1 MDTKFTDLGLRAEL
15 IEGIKRLGY
24 ESPSPI
30 QAETIP
36 VALTGVDIVGLS
48 QTGSGK
54 TAAFGLPALN
64 LIDVNL
70 AETQVLV
77 LCPTREL
84 AVQVCEE
91 IHRLASALPGFIAIP
106 VYGGAPI
113 DRQMRALRKGA
124 HIVVGT
130 PGRVMDHLRRKT
142 LRTDSIKLCILD
154 EADRMLD
161 MGFREDMEV
170 ILGGMSEDRQTLFF
184 SATMNRAVEGLI
196 KTFSHKARQIS
207 IERKSLTVDTIEQTY
222 YEVRNRSKIE
232 VMCRLLDVETKPRG
246 IVFCNTKQMVE
257 DATEALAA
265 RGYVADRIHGDITQA
280 NRERVI
286 KRFKD
291 GSVELLVATDVA
303 ARGLDIDDVDI
314 VFNYDL
320 PHDPED
326 YVHRI
331 GRTGRAGRSGKSITF
346 IYGRDIYRLEAI
358 ERYTRQ
364 VVRRMQIPSME
375 EVEGRKAD
383 KVFNQVKDLLEA
395 DSFKRH
401 EDLIDRL
408 LDAGHAPTDIAS
420 ALFDLLG
427 KEEIR
432 EGESIQEDNEPYS
445 DKPIKGGFK
454 GKGGGGG
461 GYKGNRGG
469 GGGGGGYRGNR
480 GNDDRGNRGGGGG
493 GGYRGNRGNDD
504 RGGSSGGGGYQ
515 GNRSNDERSSGGGGG
530 YQGNRGGG
538 GGSWNDNR
546 AGGERSGGG
555 GDGWNQ
561 DRGGA
566 PKRPFTKKNK
576 FSGLKDGGN
585 RDFKPAPRPDSSG
598 SGAGGNSGGKPARR
612 FKKPE

>member
-1 MDTKFTDLGLRAEL
+1 MDIKFTDLGLRPEL
-15 IEGIKRLGY
+15 IQGIQRLGF

-30 QAETIP
+30 QAQTIP
-36 VALTGVDIVGLS
+36 VALSGKDIVGLS

-64 LIDVNL
+64 QIDIERK
-70 AETQVLV
+70 ETQVLV

-91 IHRLASALPGFIAIP
+91 INRLATALKGLTAVP

-113 DRQMRALRKGA
+113 DRQMRALRNGA

-142 LRTDSIKLCILD
+142 LRTDAIQLCVLD

-170 ILGGMSEDRQTLFF
+170 ILSDMPQERQALFF
-184 SATMNRAVEGLI
+184 SATMNRGVEGLI
-196 KTFSHKARQIS
+196 RKFSRDAEQIS

-232 VMCRLLDVETKPRG
+232 VMCRLLDLETKPRG

-303 ARGLDIDDVDI
+303 ARGLDIDDIDL

-320 PHDPED
+320 PYDPED

-346 IYGRDIYRLEAI
+346 VYGRDIYRLEAI

-364 VVRRMQIPSME
+364 VVRRMQIPSLE
-375 EVEGRKAD
+375 DVEGRKAD
-383 KVFNQVKDLLEA
+383 KVFNQVKQLLEA
-395 DSFKRH
+395 NNFKRH
-401 EDLIDRL
+401 DALVDRL
-408 LDAGHAPTDIAS
+408 LDAGHTPTDIAS
-420 ALFDLLG
+420 ALFNLLNKDDAG
-427 KEEIR
+427 M
-432 EGESIQEDNEPYS
+432 GETIAEDTEPYYDS
-445 DKPIKGGFK
+445 PKKAGGK
-454 GKGGGGG
+454 GK
-461 GYKGNRGG
+461 R
-469 GGGGGGYRGNR
+469 GGYRGGQRGAGGYHGNR
-480 GNDDRGNRGGGGG
+480 GNDSRGNEH
-493 GGYRGNRGNDD
+493 
-504 RGGSSGGGGYQ
+504 
-515 GNRSNDERSSGGGGG
+515 RSRHE
-530 YQGNRGGG
+530 
-538 GGSWNDNR
+538 
-546 AGGERSGGG
+546 GGER
-555 GDGWNQ
+555 
-561 DRGGA
+561 
-566 PKRPFTKKNK
+566 PKRPFKTKSK
-576 FSGLKDGGN
+576 FGGQRESADN
-585 RDFKPAPRPDSSG
+585 FSRAPQREFKPVK
-598 SGAGGNSGGKPARR
+598 KPARR

>member
-1 MDTKFTDLGLRAEL
+1 MGKDTDTMDTKFTDLGLRAEL
-15 IEGIKRLGY
+15 IEGIHRLGF

-36 VALTGVDIVGLS
+36 TALSGVDIVGLS

-64 LIDVNL
+64 MIDVDL
-70 AETQVLV
+70 QQTQVLV

-91 IHRLASALPGFIAIP
+91 INRLASALKGFTSVP

-124 HIVVGT
+124 HVVVGT

-142 LRTDSIKLCILD
+142 LRTDAIGLCILD

-170 ILGGMSEDRQTLFF
+170 ILGDMPESRQTLFF
-184 SATMNRAVEGLI
+184 SATMNRGVEGLI
-196 KTFSHKARQIS
+196 RTFSKNPQEIS
-207 IERKSLTVDTIEQTY
+207 IERKALTVDTIEQTY

-232 VMCRLLDVETKPRG
+232 VLCRLLDLEINPRG

-257 DATEALAA
+257 DATEALTA

-326 YVHRI
+326 YVHRV
-331 GRTGRAGRSGKSITF
+331 GRTGRAGRSGKSVTF
-346 IYGRDIYRLEAI
+346 VYGRDIYRLEAI

-364 VVRRMQIPSME
+364 VVKRMPIPSLE
-375 EVEGRKAD
+375 DVEGRKAD
-383 KVFNQVKDLLEA
+383 KVFNQVRSSLETGA
-395 DSFKRH
+395 FKRH
-401 EDLIDRL
+401 DDLVDRL
-408 LDAGHAPTDIAS
+408 LDAGHTPTDIAS

-427 KEEIR
+427 SDEGR
-432 EGESIQEDNEPYS
+432 EGEKIAEDNEAFDPN
-445 DKPIKGGFK
+445 PQRKGGQ
-454 GKGGGGG
+454 GGGKKGG
-461 GYKGNRGG
+461 GYKGGYKGGHKKKHGG
-469 GGGGGGYRGNR
+469 GSYQKR
-480 GNDDRGNRGGGGG
+480 GNDSGGDGKWNEGGKHKRPFKTKSKIAGAKFKNPAG
-493 GGYRGNRGNDD
+493 GEH
-504 RGGSSGGGGYQ
+504 SGGG
-515 GNRSNDERSSGGGGG
+515 D
-530 YQGNRGGG
+530 
-538 GGSWNDNR
+538 
-546 AGGERSGGG
+546 
-555 GDGWNQ
+555 
-561 DRGGA
+561 
-566 PKRPFTKKNK
+566 K
-576 FSGLKDGGN
+576 
-585 RDFKPAPRPDSSG
+585 
-598 SGAGGNSGGKPARR
+598 KPARR
-612 FKKPE
+612 FKRPD

>member
-1 MDTKFTDLGLRAEL
+1 MGKDTDTMDTKFTDLGLRAEL
-15 IEGIKRLGY
+15 IEGIHRLGF

-36 VALTGVDIVGLS
+36 TALSGVDIVGLS

-64 LIDVNL
+64 MIDVDL
-70 AETQVLV
+70 QQTQVLV

-91 IHRLASALPGFIAIP
+91 INRLASALKGFTSVP

-124 HIVVGT
+124 HVVVGT

-142 LRTDSIKLCILD
+142 LRTDAIGLCILD

-170 ILGGMSEDRQTLFF
+170 ILGDMPESRQTLFF
-184 SATMNRAVEGLI
+184 SATMNRGVEGLI
-196 KTFSHKARQIS
+196 RTFSKNPQEIS
-207 IERKSLTVDTIEQTY
+207 IERKALTVDTIEQTY

-232 VMCRLLDVETKPRG
+232 VLCRLLDLEINPRG

-257 DATEALAA
+257 DATEALTA

-326 YVHRI
+326 YVHRV
-331 GRTGRAGRSGKSITF
+331 GRTGRAGRSGKSVTF
-346 IYGRDIYRLEAI
+346 VYGRDIYRLEAI

-364 VVRRMQIPSME
+364 VVKRMPIPSLE
-375 EVEGRKAD
+375 DVEGRKAD
-383 KVFNQVKDLLEA
+383 KVFNQVRSSLETGA
-395 DSFKRH
+395 FKRH
-401 EDLIDRL
+401 DDLVDRL
-408 LDAGHAPTDIAS
+408 LDAGHTPTDIAS

-427 KEEIR
+427 NDEGR
-432 EGESIQEDNEPYS
+432 EGEKIAEDNEAFDPN
-445 DKPIKGGFK
+445 PQRKGGQ
-454 GKGGGGG
+454 GGGKKGG
-461 GYKGNRGG
+461 GYKGGYKGGHKKKHGG
-469 GGGGGGYRGNR
+469 GSYQKR
-480 GNDDRGNRGGGGG
+480 GND
-493 GGYRGNRGNDD
+493 
-504 RGGSSGGGGYQ
+504 SGGDGKWNEGGKHKRPFKTKSKIA
-515 GNRSNDERSSGGGGG
+515 GAKFKKP
-530 YQGNRGGG
+530 
-538 GGSWNDNR
+538 
-546 AGGERSGGG
+546 AGGEHS
-555 GDGWNQ
+555 
-561 DRGGA
+561 
-566 PKRPFTKKNK
+566 
-576 FSGLKDGGN
+576 
-585 RDFKPAPRPDSSG
+585 SSG
-598 SGAGGNSGGKPARR
+598 DKKPARR
-612 FKKPE
+612 FKRPD

>member
-1 MDTKFTDLGLRAEL
+1 MDTKFTDLGLRSEL
-15 IEGIKRLGY
+15 IEGIERLGY

-30 QAETIP
+30 QAQTIP
-36 VALTGVDIVGLS
+36 VAMEGHDIVGLS

-64 LIDVNL
+64 QIDINRD
-70 AETQVLV
+70 ETQVLV

-91 IHRLASALPGFIAIP
+91 IHRLAAALKGLVAVP
-106 VYGGAPI
+106 VYGGAPL

-142 LRTDSIKLCILD
+142 LRTDAIRLCILD

-161 MGFREDMEV
+161 MGFREDMEI
-170 ILGGMSEDRQTLFF
+170 ILGDMPEDRQTLFF

-196 KTFSHKARQIS
+196 KTFSHNAKQIS

-232 VMCRLLDVETKPRG
+232 VLCRLLDVETNPRG

-257 DATEALAA
+257 DATEALTA

-331 GRTGRAGRSGKSITF
+331 GRTGRAGRSGKSVTF
-346 IYGRDIYRLEAI
+346 VYGRDIYRLEAI

-364 VVRRMQIPSME
+364 VVRRMQIPSLE
-375 EVEGRKAD
+375 DVEGRKAD
-383 KVFNQVKDLLEA
+383 KVFNKVKETLEGGQ
-395 DSFKRH
+395 FRRH
-401 EDLIDRL
+401 DHLVDRL
-408 LDAGHAPTDIAS
+408 LDAGHMPTDIAS

-427 KEEIR
+427 NDEGR
-432 EGESIQEDNEPYS
+432 EGEKIAEDNETFDPNP
-445 DKPIKGGFK
+445 KR
-454 GKGGGGG
+454 KGGGGG
-461 GYKGNRGG
+461 GKGGYKKGGYKGN
-469 GGGGGGYRGNR
+469 GGGYKKKYGNNSGGNGGEGGRGN
-480 GNDDRGNRGGGGG
+480 
-493 GGYRGNRGNDD
+493 
-504 RGGSSGGGGYQ
+504 GGGGYQ
-515 GNRSNDERSSGGGGG
+515 KRGNDAPGDGKWNEGGKRKQPFKTKSKIAGSKFKKPSSKDPSSGG
-530 YQGNRGGG
+530 
-538 GGSWNDNR
+538 S
-546 AGGERSGGG
+546 
-555 GDGWNQ
+555 
-561 DRGGA
+561 
-566 PKRPFTKKNK
+566 
-576 FSGLKDGGN
+576 
-585 RDFKPAPRPDSSG
+585 
-598 SGAGGNSGGKPARR
+598 KPARR
-612 FKKPE
+612 FKRPD

>member
-1 MDTKFTDLGLRAEL
+1 MDIKFTDLGLRPEL
-15 IEGIKRLGY
+15 IEGIQRLGF

-30 QAETIP
+30 QAKTIP
-36 VALTGVDIVGLS
+36 VALAGKDIVGLS

-64 LIDVNL
+64 HIDIDSK
-70 AETQVLV
+70 ATQVLV

-91 IHRLASALPGFIAIP
+91 INRLGSALKGLVSVP

-113 DRQMRALRKGA
+113 DRQMRALRNGA

-130 PGRVMDHLRRKT
+130 PGRIMDHLRRKT
-142 LRTDSIKLCILD
+142 LRTDAIKLCVLD

-170 ILGGMSEDRQTLFF
+170 ILGDMPEERQALFF
-184 SATMNRAVEGLI
+184 SATMNRGVEGLI
-196 KTFSHKARQIS
+196 RKFSRNAEQIS

-232 VMCRLLDVETKPRG
+232 VMCRLLDLETKPRG

-265 RGYVADRIHGDITQA
+265 RGYVADRIHGDITQS

-291 GSVELLVATDVA
+291 GSVELLIATDVA
-303 ARGLDIDDVDI
+303 ARGLDIDDIDV

-331 GRTGRAGRSGKSITF
+331 GRTGRAGRSGKSVTF
-346 IYGRDIYRLEAI
+346 VYGRDIYRLEAI

-364 VVRRMQIPSME
+364 VVRRMQIPSLE
-375 EVEGRKAD
+375 DVEGRKAD
-383 KVFNQVKDLLEA
+383 KVFNQVKALLEA
-395 DSFKRH
+395 GSFKRH
-401 EDLIDRL
+401 DALVDRL
-408 LDAGHAPTDIAS
+408 LDAGHTPTDITS
-420 ALFDLLG
+420 ALFNLLN
-427 KEEIR
+427 KEDAAL
-432 EGESIQEDNEPYS
+432 GEKIAEDTEPYHDTPQKS
-445 DKPIKGGFK
+445 GGG
-454 GKGGGGG
+454 GKRGGGG
-461 GYKGNRGG
+461 GY
-469 GGGGGGYRGNR
+469 
-480 GNDDRGNRGGGGG
+480 RGGGGG
-493 GGYRGNRGNDD
+493 GGYRGNRGNDN
-504 RGGSSGGGGYQ
+504 RGNDNRSGGGGYR
-515 GNRSNDERSSGGGGG
+515 GNE
-530 YQGNRGGG
+530 
-538 GGSWNDNR
+538 
-546 AGGERSGGG
+546 GGER
-555 GDGWNQ
+555 
-561 DRGGA
+561 
-566 PKRPFTKKNK
+566 PKRPFKTKSK
-576 FSGLKDGGN
+576 FGG
-585 RDFKPAPRPDSSG
+585 SSE
-598 SGAGGNSGGKPARR
+598 SGGGDFNRGPKKDFTPAKKPARR

>member
-1 MDTKFTDLGLRAEL
+1 MGKDTDTMDTKFTDLGLRAEL
-15 IEGIKRLGY
+15 IEGIHRLGF

-36 VALTGVDIVGLS
+36 TALSGVDIVGLS

-64 LIDVNL
+64 MIDVDL
-70 AETQVLV
+70 QQTQVLV

-91 IHRLASALPGFIAIP
+91 INRLASALKGFTSVP

-124 HIVVGT
+124 HVVVGT

-142 LRTDSIKLCILD
+142 LRTDAIGLCILD

-170 ILGGMSEDRQTLFF
+170 ILGDMPASRQTLFF
-184 SATMNRAVEGLI
+184 SATMNRGVEGLI
-196 KTFSHKARQIS
+196 RTFSKNPQEIS
-207 IERKSLTVDTIEQTY
+207 IERKALTVDTIEQTY

-232 VMCRLLDVETKPRG
+232 VLCRLLDLEINPRG

-257 DATEALAA
+257 DATEALTA

-303 ARGLDIDDVDI
+303 ARGLDIDDVGI

-326 YVHRI
+326 YVHRV
-331 GRTGRAGRSGKSITF
+331 GRTGRAGRSGKSVTF
-346 IYGRDIYRLEAI
+346 VYGRDIYRLEAI

-364 VVRRMQIPSME
+364 VVKRMPIPSLE
-375 EVEGRKAD
+375 DVEGRKAD
-383 KVFNQVKDLLEA
+383 KVFNQVRSSLETGA
-395 DSFKRH
+395 FKRH
-401 EDLIDRL
+401 DDLVDRL
-408 LDAGHAPTDIAS
+408 LDAGHTPTDIAS

-427 KEEIR
+427 NDEGR
-432 EGESIQEDNEPYS
+432 EGEKIAEDNEAFDPN
-445 DKPIKGGFK
+445 PQRKGGQ
-454 GKGGGGG
+454 GGGKKGG
-461 GYKGNRGG
+461 GYKGGYKGGHKKKHGG
-469 GGGGGGYRGNR
+469 GSYQKR
-480 GNDDRGNRGGGGG
+480 GNDSGGDGKWNEGGKHKRPFKTKSKIAGAKFNKPAG
-493 GGYRGNRGNDD
+493 GEH
-504 RGGSSGGGGYQ
+504 SGGG
-515 GNRSNDERSSGGGGG
+515 D
-530 YQGNRGGG
+530 
-538 GGSWNDNR
+538 
-546 AGGERSGGG
+546 
-555 GDGWNQ
+555 
-561 DRGGA
+561 
-566 PKRPFTKKNK
+566 K
-576 FSGLKDGGN
+576 
-585 RDFKPAPRPDSSG
+585 
-598 SGAGGNSGGKPARR
+598 KPARR
-612 FKKPE
+612 FKRPD

>member
-1 MDTKFTDLGLRAEL
+1 MDIKFTDLGLRSEL
-15 IEGIKRLGY
+15 IEGIQRLGF

-36 VALTGVDIVGLS
+36 VALSGKDIVGLS

-64 LIDVNL
+64 MIEIDRK
-70 AETQVLV
+70 ETQVLV

-91 IHRLASALPGFIAIP
+91 INRLASVLRGLTSVP
-106 VYGGAPI
+106 VYGGTPI
-113 DRQMRALRKGA
+113 DRQMRALRNGA

-130 PGRVMDHLRRKT
+130 PGRIMDHLRRKT
-142 LRTDSIKLCILD
+142 LHTDAIKLCVLD

-170 ILGGMSEDRQTLFF
+170 ILGDMPEERQALFF
-184 SATMNRAVEGLI
+184 SATMNRGVEGLI
-196 KTFSHKARQIS
+196 RKFSRNAEQIS

-232 VMCRLLDVETKPRG
+232 VMCRLLDLEVKPRG

-265 RGYVADRIHGDITQA
+265 RGYVADRIHGDITQG

-303 ARGLDIDDVDI
+303 ARGLDIDDIDL

-331 GRTGRAGRSGKSITF
+331 GRTGRAGRSGKSVTF
-346 IYGRDIYRLEAI
+346 VYGRDIYRLEAI

-364 VVRRMQIPSME
+364 VVRRMQIPSLE
-375 EVEGRKAD
+375 DVEGRKAD
-383 KVFNQVKDLLEA
+383 KVFNQVRSLLEA
-395 DSFKRH
+395 GNFKRH
-401 EDLIDRL
+401 DALVDRL
-408 LDAGHAPTDIAS
+408 LDAGHTPTDIAS
-420 ALFDLLG
+420 ALFNLLH
-427 KEEIR
+427 KDDSST
-432 EGESIQEDNEPYS
+432 GEKIAEDTEPYS
-445 DKPIKGGFK
+445 DTPNRRGGK
-454 GKGGGGG
+454 RGGGGG
-461 GYKGNRGG
+461 SRGGNR
-469 GGGGGGYRGNR
+469 GGGGYRGNR
-480 GNDDRGNRGGGGG
+480 GNDRRNDRGND
-493 GGYRGNRGNDD
+493 NRCG
-504 RGGSSGGGGYQ
+504 
-515 GNRSNDERSSGGGGG
+515 GNRS
-530 YQGNRGGG
+530 
-538 GGSWNDNR
+538 WNE
-546 AGGERSGGG
+546 GGER
-555 GDGWNQ
+555 
-561 DRGGA
+561 
-566 PKRPFTKKNK
+566 PKRPFKTKSK
-576 FSGLKDGGN
+576 FGGGHSSN
-585 RDFKPAPRPDSSG
+585 DSSNFKN
-598 SGAGGNSGGKPARR
+598 AGGGKKDFVPVKKPARR
-612 FKKPE
+612 FKKPD

>member
-1 MDTKFTDLGLRAEL
+1 MDTTFADLGLRPEL
-15 IEGIKRLGY
+15 LEGIQRLGF

-30 QAETIP
+30 QAQTVP
-36 VALTGVDIVGLS
+36 VAMEGHDIVGLS

-64 LIDVNL
+64 LIEIDRK
-70 AETQVLV
+70 ETQVLV

-91 IHRLASALPGFIAIP
+91 IHRLASALTGLVAVP
-106 VYGGAPI
+106 VYGGAPL
-113 DRQMRALRKGA
+113 DRQMRALRNGA

-142 LRTDSIKLCILD
+142 LRTDSIRLCILD

-170 ILGGMSEDRQTLFF
+170 ILGDMPEDRQTLFF
-184 SATMNRAVEGLI
+184 SATMNRGVEGLI
-196 KTFSHKARQIS
+196 KTFSNKARQIS

-222 YEVRNRSKIE
+222 YEVRNRSKVE
-232 VMCRLLDVETKPRG
+232 VLCRLLDVETNPRG

-257 DATEALAA
+257 DATEALTA
-265 RGYVADRIHGDITQA
+265 RGYVADRIHGDITQT

-314 VFNYDL
+314 VFNFDL

-331 GRTGRAGRSGKSITF
+331 GRTGRAGRSGKSVTF
-346 IYGRDIYRLEAI
+346 VYGRDIYRLEAI

-364 VVRRMQIPSME
+364 VVRRMKIPTLE

-383 KVFNQVKDLLEA
+383 KVFNQVRDLLEA
-395 DSFKRH
+395 GSFKRH
-401 EDLIDRL
+401 DELVDRL
-408 LDAGHAPTDIAS
+408 LDAGHTPTDIAN

-432 EGESIQEDNEPYS
+432 DGEKIAEDTEPYH
-445 DKPIKGGFK
+445 DTPQKGGFK

-461 GYKGNRGG
+461 GYKGKRG
-469 GGGGGGYRGNR
+469 
-480 GNDDRGNRGGGGG
+480 
-493 GGYRGNRGNDD
+493 
-504 RGGSSGGGGYQ
+504 
-515 GNRSNDERSSGGGGG
+515 GGGGG

-538 GGSWNDNR
+538 GGGYQGNRGGNDGN
-546 AGGERSGGG
+546 GGG
-555 GDGWNQ
+555 GGYQGNRGNSSWSD
-561 DRGGA
+561 DRGTT
-566 PKRPFTKKNK
+566 PKRPFKQKSK
-576 FSGLKDGGN
+576 FGGN
-585 RDFKPAPRPDSSG
+585 KEGGSRDFKPAPRPE
-598 SGAGGNSGGKPARR
+598 GNGGGKPARR
-612 FKKPE
+612 FKKPD

>member
-1 MDTKFTDLGLRAEL
+1 MDIKFTDLGLRPEL
-15 IEGIKRLGY
+15 IEGIQRLGF

-30 QAETIP
+30 QAKTIP
-36 VALTGVDIVGLS
+36 VALAGKDIVGLS

-64 LIDVNL
+64 HIDIDSK
-70 AETQVLV
+70 ATQVLV

-91 IHRLASALPGFIAIP
+91 INRLGSALKGLVSVP

-113 DRQMRALRKGA
+113 DRQMRALRNGA

-130 PGRVMDHLRRKT
+130 PGRIMDHLRRKT
-142 LRTDSIKLCILD
+142 LRTDAIKLCVLD

-170 ILGGMSEDRQTLFF
+170 ILGDMPEERQALFF
-184 SATMNRAVEGLI
+184 SATMNRGVEGLI
-196 KTFSHKARQIS
+196 RKFSRNAEQIS

-232 VMCRLLDVETKPRG
+232 VMCRLLDLETKPRG

-265 RGYVADRIHGDITQA
+265 RGYVADRIHGDITQS

-291 GSVELLVATDVA
+291 GSVELLIATDVA
-303 ARGLDIDDVDI
+303 ARGLDIDDIDV

-331 GRTGRAGRSGKSITF
+331 GRTGRAGRSGKSVTF
-346 IYGRDIYRLEAI
+346 VYGRDIYRLEAI

-364 VVRRMQIPSME
+364 VVRRMQIPSLE
-375 EVEGRKAD
+375 DVEGRKAD
-383 KVFNQVKDLLEA
+383 KVFNQVKALLEA
-395 DSFKRH
+395 GSFKRH
-401 EDLIDRL
+401 DALVDRL
-408 LDAGHAPTDIAS
+408 LDAGHTPTDITS
-420 ALFDLLG
+420 ALFNLLN
-427 KEEIR
+427 KEDAAL
-432 EGESIQEDNEPYS
+432 GEKIAEDTEPYHDTPQKS
-445 DKPIKGGFK
+445 GGG
-454 GKGGGGG
+454 GKRGGGG
-461 GYKGNRGG
+461 GY
-469 GGGGGGYRGNR
+469 
-480 GNDDRGNRGGGGG
+480 RGGGGG
-493 GGYRGNRGNDD
+493 GGYRGNRGNDN
-504 RGGSSGGGGYQ
+504 RGND
-515 GNRSNDERSSGGGGG
+515 NRSGGGGG
-530 YQGNRGGG
+530 YRGNE
-538 GGSWNDNR
+538 
-546 AGGERSGGG
+546 GGER
-555 GDGWNQ
+555 
-561 DRGGA
+561 
-566 PKRPFTKKNK
+566 PKRPFKTKSK
-576 FSGLKDGGN
+576 FGG
-585 RDFKPAPRPDSSG
+585 SSE
-598 SGAGGNSGGKPARR
+598 SGGGDFNRGPKKDFTPAKKPARR

>member
-1 MDTKFTDLGLRAEL
+1 MDTKFSELGLRAEL
-15 IEGIKRLGY
+15 LEGIERLGF

-30 QAETIP
+30 QAQTIP
-36 VALTGVDIVGLS
+36 VALSGSDIVGLS

-64 LIDVNL
+64 HIDVDL

-91 IHRLASALPGFIAIP
+91 IHRLASALKGLTAVP

-142 LRTDSIKLCILD
+142 LKTHSIRLCILD

-170 ILGGMSEDRQTLFF
+170 ILGDMPEDRQTLFF
-184 SATMNRAVEGLI
+184 SATMNRGVETLI
-196 KTFSHKARQIS
+196 KNFSHKARQIS
-207 IERKSLTVDTIEQTY
+207 IERKALTVDTIEQTY

-232 VMCRLLDVETKPRG
+232 VMCRLLDLETNPRG

-286 KRFKD
+286 KRFKE

-346 IYGRDIYRLEAI
+346 VYGRDIYRLEAI

-364 VVRRMQIPSME
+364 VVRRMKIPSLE
-375 EVEGRKAD
+375 DVEGRKTD
-383 KVFNQVKDLLEA
+383 RVFTKVRELLEEG
-395 DSFKRH
+395 SFSRH
-401 EDLIDRL
+401 DDLVDRL
-408 LDAGHAPTDIAS
+408 LDNGHTPTDIAS

-427 KEEIR
+427 KDDAR
-432 EGESIQEDNEPYS
+432 EGEEILEDKEPFH
-445 DKPIKGGFK
+445 DKPRGGGPRGG
-454 GKGGGGG
+454 GKGGYKKNG
-461 GYKGNRGG
+461 GYQGG
-469 GGGGGGYRGNR
+469 KRSKRDY
-480 GNDDRGNRGGGGG
+480 
-493 GGYRGNRGNDD
+493 DD
-504 RGGSSGGGGYQ
+504 RGGP
-515 GNRSNDERSSGGGGG
+515 
-530 YQGNRGGG
+530 
-538 GGSWNDNR
+538 
-546 AGGERSGGG
+546 
-555 GDGWNQ
+555 
-561 DRGGA
+561 
-566 PKRPFTKKNK
+566 PKRPFKKKNK
-576 FSGLKDGGN
+576 FSGPKEGGK
-585 RDFKPAPRPDSSG
+585 RDFKPAAKP
-598 SGAGGNSGGKPARR
+598 AGKPARR
-612 FKKPE
+612 FKRPD

>member
-1 MDTKFTDLGLRAEL
+1 MDIKFTDLGLRSEL
-15 IEGIKRLGY
+15 IEGIQRLGF

-36 VALTGVDIVGLS
+36 VALSGKDIVGLS

-64 LIDVNL
+64 MIEIDRK
-70 AETQVLV
+70 ETQVLV

-91 IHRLASALPGFIAIP
+91 INRLASVLRGLTSVP
-106 VYGGAPI
+106 VYGGTPI
-113 DRQMRALRKGA
+113 DRQMRALRNGA

-130 PGRVMDHLRRKT
+130 PGRIMDHLRRKT
-142 LRTDSIKLCILD
+142 LRTDTIKLCVLD

-170 ILGGMSEDRQTLFF
+170 ILGDMPEERQALFF
-184 SATMNRAVEGLI
+184 SATMNRGVEGLI
-196 KTFSHKARQIS
+196 RKFSRNAEQIS

-232 VMCRLLDVETKPRG
+232 VMCRLLDLEVKPRG

-265 RGYVADRIHGDITQA
+265 RGYVADRIHGDITQG

-303 ARGLDIDDVDI
+303 ARGLDIDDIDL

-331 GRTGRAGRSGKSITF
+331 GRTGRAGRSGKSVTF
-346 IYGRDIYRLEAI
+346 VYGRDIYRLEAI

-364 VVRRMQIPSME
+364 VVRRMQIPSLE
-375 EVEGRKAD
+375 DVEGRKAD
-383 KVFNQVKDLLEA
+383 KVFNQVRSLLEA
-395 DSFKRH
+395 GNFKRH
-401 EDLIDRL
+401 DALVDRL
-408 LDAGHAPTDIAS
+408 LDAGHTPTDIAS
-420 ALFDLLG
+420 ALFNLLH
-427 KEEIR
+427 KDDSST
-432 EGESIQEDNEPYS
+432 GEKIAEDTEPYS
-445 DKPIKGGFK
+445 DTPNRRGGK
-454 GKGGGGG
+454 RGGGGG
-461 GYKGNRGG
+461 GYRGGNR
-469 GGGGGGYRGNR
+469 GGGGYRGNR
-480 GNDDRGNRGGGGG
+480 GNDRRNDRGNDNRGGG
-493 GGYRGNRGNDD
+493 
-504 RGGSSGGGGYQ
+504 
-515 GNRSNDERSSGGGGG
+515 NRS
-530 YQGNRGGG
+530 
-538 GGSWNDNR
+538 WNE
-546 AGGERSGGG
+546 GGER
-555 GDGWNQ
+555 
-561 DRGGA
+561 
-566 PKRPFTKKNK
+566 PKRPFKTKSK
-576 FSGLKDGGN
+576 FGGGHSSN
-585 RDFKPAPRPDSSG
+585 DSSNFK
-598 SGAGGNSGGKPARR
+598 SAGGGKKDFVPVKKTARR
-612 FKKPE
+612 FKRPD

>member
-1 MDTKFTDLGLRAEL
+1 MGKDTDTMDTKFTDLGLRAEL
-15 IEGIKRLGY
+15 IEGIHRLGF

-36 VALTGVDIVGLS
+36 TALSGVDIVGLS

-64 LIDVNL
+64 MIDVDL
-70 AETQVLV
+70 QQTQVLV

-91 IHRLASALPGFIAIP
+91 INRLASALKGFTSVP

-124 HIVVGT
+124 HVVVGT

-142 LRTDSIKLCILD
+142 LRTDAIGLCILD

-170 ILGGMSEDRQTLFF
+170 ILGDMPESRQTLFF
-184 SATMNRAVEGLI
+184 SATMNRGVEGLI
-196 KTFSHKARQIS
+196 RTFSKNPQEIS
-207 IERKSLTVDTIEQTY
+207 IERKALTVDTIEQTY

-232 VMCRLLDVETKPRG
+232 VLCRLLDLEINPRG

-257 DATEALAA
+257 DATEALTA

-326 YVHRI
+326 YVHRV
-331 GRTGRAGRSGKSITF
+331 GRTGRAGRSGKSVTF
-346 IYGRDIYRLEAI
+346 VYGRDIYRLEAI

-364 VVRRMQIPSME
+364 VVKRMPIPSLE
-375 EVEGRKAD
+375 DVEGRKAD
-383 KVFNQVKDLLEA
+383 KVFNQVRSSLETGA
-395 DSFKRH
+395 FKRH
-401 EDLIDRL
+401 DDLVDRL
-408 LDAGHAPTDIAS
+408 LDAGHTPTDIAS

-427 KEEIR
+427 NDEGR
-432 EGESIQEDNEPYS
+432 EGEKIAEDNEAFDPN
-445 DKPIKGGFK
+445 PQRKGGQ
-454 GKGGGGG
+454 GGGKKGG
-461 GYKGNRGG
+461 GYKGGYKGGHKKKHGG
-469 GGGGGGYRGNR
+469 GSYQKR
-480 GNDDRGNRGGGGG
+480 GNDSGGDGKWNEGGKHKRPFKTKSKIAGAKFKNPAG
-493 GGYRGNRGNDD
+493 GEH
-504 RGGSSGGGGYQ
+504 SGGG
-515 GNRSNDERSSGGGGG
+515 D
-530 YQGNRGGG
+530 
-538 GGSWNDNR
+538 
-546 AGGERSGGG
+546 
-555 GDGWNQ
+555 
-561 DRGGA
+561 
-566 PKRPFTKKNK
+566 K
-576 FSGLKDGGN
+576 
-585 RDFKPAPRPDSSG
+585 
-598 SGAGGNSGGKPARR
+598 KPARR
-612 FKKPE
+612 FKRPD

>member
-1 MDTKFTDLGLRAEL
+1 METKFTDLGLRQEL
-15 IEGIKRLGY
+15 IESIERLGF

-36 VALTGVDIVGLS
+36 VALEGRDIVGLS

-64 LIDVNL
+64 QIDIERK
-70 AETQVLV
+70 ETQVLV

-91 IHRLASALPGFIAIP
+91 LHRLATALKGLSAIP

-113 DRQMRALRKGA
+113 DRQMRGLRKGA

-142 LRTDSIKLCILD
+142 LRTDAIRLCILD

-170 ILGGMSEDRQTLFF
+170 ILGDMPEDRQTLFF
-184 SATMNRAVEGLI
+184 SATMNKGVESLI
-196 KTFSHKARQIS
+196 KNFSQKAAQIS
-207 IERKSLTVDTIEQTY
+207 IERKALTVDSIEQTY
-222 YEVRNRSKIE
+222 YEVRNRSKVE
-232 VMCRLLDVETKPRG
+232 VLCRLLDLETNPRG

-257 DATEALAA
+257 DATEALCA
-265 RGYVADRIHGDITQA
+265 RGYIADRIHGDITQA

-320 PHDPED
+320 PYDPED

-346 IYGRDIYRLEAI
+346 VYGRDIYRLEAI

-364 VVRRMQIPSME
+364 LIRRMPIPSLE
-375 EVEGRKAD
+375 DVEGRKTD
-383 KVFNQVKDLLEA
+383 KVFNQIRSALEE
-395 DSFKRH
+395 STYKRH
-401 EDLIDRL
+401 DDLVDRL
-408 LDAGHAPTDIAS
+408 LDAGHTPTDIAS
-420 ALFDLLG
+420 ALFDALG
-427 KEEIR
+427 KDEGR
-432 EGESIQEDNEPYS
+432 EGERIAEDNEDFDPNPKRKGSGGGGAY
-445 DKPIKGGFK
+445 KKKGGFK
-454 GKGGGGG
+454 GKGGGYKKKQGG
-461 GYKGNRGG
+461 GSYGK
-469 GGGGGGYRGNR
+469 R
-480 GNDDRGNRGGGGG
+480 GND
-493 GGYRGNRGNDD
+493 
-504 RGGSSGGGGYQ
+504 SSDKW
-515 GNRSNDERSSGGGGG
+515 NESGKH
-530 YQGNRGGG
+530 
-538 GGSWNDNR
+538 
-546 AGGERSGGG
+546 
-555 GDGWNQ
+555 
-561 DRGGA
+561 
-566 PKRPFTKKNK
+566 KRPFKTKSK
-576 FSGLKDGGN
+576 FAGQKFKKPES
-585 RDFKPAPRPDSSG
+585 RDDSPKT
-598 SGAGGNSGGKPARR
+598 KPARR
-612 FKKPE
+612 FKRPD

>member
-1 MDTKFTDLGLRAEL
+1 MDIKFTDLGLRAEL
-15 IEGIKRLGY
+15 IEGIQRLGF

-30 QAETIP
+30 QAQTIP
-36 VALTGVDIVGLS
+36 VALEGHDIVGLS

-64 LIDVNL
+64 LIDINRD
-70 AETQVLV
+70 ETQVLV

-91 IHRLASALPGFIAIP
+91 IHRLAAALKGLVAVP
-106 VYGGAPI
+106 VYGGAPL

-142 LRTDSIKLCILD
+142 LRTDAIRLCILD

-161 MGFREDMEV
+161 MGFREDMEI
-170 ILGGMSEDRQTLFF
+170 ILGDMPEDRQTLFF

-196 KTFSHKARQIS
+196 KTFSHKAKQIS

-232 VMCRLLDVETKPRG
+232 VLCRLLDLETNPRG

-257 DATEALAA
+257 DATEALTA

-331 GRTGRAGRSGKSITF
+331 GRTGRAGRSGKSVTF
-346 IYGRDIYRLEAI
+346 VYGRDIYRLETI

-364 VVRRMQIPSME
+364 VVRRMPIPSLE
-375 EVEGRKAD
+375 DVEGRKAD
-383 KVFNQVKDLLEA
+383 KVFNQVRETLEGGK
-395 DSFKRH
+395 FKRH
-401 EDLIDRL
+401 DDLVDRL
-408 LDAGHAPTDIAS
+408 LDAGHTPTDIAS

-427 KEEIR
+427 NDEGR
-432 EGESIQEDNEPYS
+432 EGEKIAEDNEAFDPN
-445 DKPIKGGFK
+445 PQR
-454 GKGGGGG
+454 KGGGGKKGGYKGGAGG
-461 GYKGNRGG
+461 GYKGGYKKKHGG
-469 GGGGGGYRGNR
+469 GSYQKRSNDGAGDGKWNDGGKHKRPFKTKSKIAGGKFKKSE
-480 GNDDRGNRGGGGG
+480 
-493 GGYRGNRGNDD
+493 
-504 RGGSSGGGGYQ
+504 GSARPNSPSGGG
-515 GNRSNDERSSGGGGG
+515 D
-530 YQGNRGGG
+530 
-538 GGSWNDNR
+538 
-546 AGGERSGGG
+546 
-555 GDGWNQ
+555 
-561 DRGGA
+561 
-566 PKRPFTKKNK
+566 KT
-576 FSGLKDGGN
+576 
-585 RDFKPAPRPDSSG
+585 
-598 SGAGGNSGGKPARR
+598 PARR
-612 FKKPE
+612 FKRPD

>member
-1 MDTKFTDLGLRAEL
+1 MDIKFTDLGLRPEL
-15 IEGIKRLGY
+15 VEGIQRLGF

-36 VALTGVDIVGLS
+36 VALSGKDIVGLS

-64 LIDVNL
+64 MIDIDRK
-70 AETQVLV
+70 ETQVLV

-91 IHRLASALPGFIAIP
+91 INRLASCLRGFTSIP
-106 VYGGAPI
+106 VYGGTPI
-113 DRQMRALRKGA
+113 DRQMRALRNGA
-124 HIVVGT
+124 HVVVGT

-142 LRTDSIKLCILD
+142 LRTDAIKICILD

-161 MGFREDMEV
+161 MGFREDMEI
-170 ILGGMSEDRQTLFF
+170 ILGDMNEERQALFF
-184 SATMNRAVEGLI
+184 SATMNRGVEGLI
-196 KTFSHKARQIS
+196 RKFSRDAQQIS

-232 VMCRLLDVETKPRG
+232 VLCRILDLEVKPRG

-265 RGYVADRIHGDITQA
+265 RGYVADRIHGDITQG

-331 GRTGRAGRSGKSITF
+331 GRTGRAGRSGKSVTF
-346 IYGRDIYRLEAI
+346 VYGRDIYRLEAI

-364 VVRRMQIPSME
+364 VVRRMQIPTME
-375 EVEGRKAD
+375 DVEGRKAD
-383 KVFNQVKDLLEA
+383 KVFTQVKSLLEA
-395 DSFKRH
+395 GNFKRH
-401 EDLIDRL
+401 DALVDRL
-408 LDAGHAPTDIAS
+408 LDAGHTPTDIAS
-420 ALFDLLG
+420 ALFNLLNKDDG
-427 KEEIR
+427 GL
-432 EGESIQEDNEPYS
+432 GEKIAEDTEPYS
-445 DKPIKGGFK
+445 ETPNR

-461 GYKGNRGG
+461 GGGGYRGGNR
-469 GGGGGGYRGNR
+469 GGGGGYRGNR
-480 GNDDRGNRGGGGG
+480 GNDNR
-493 GGYRGNRGNDD
+493 
-504 RGGSSGGGGYQ
+504 SSGGGYQ
-515 GNRSNDERSSGGGGG
+515 GNRGNNNRSSDSRAGGGGYQGGERPKRPFKTKSKFGGHSAGGEGAASGGGYQGGGNSGGGYQGGGNSAGGGGG
-530 YQGNRGGG
+530 YQGN
-538 GGSWNDNR
+538 
-546 AGGERSGGG
+546 SGGNK
-555 GDGWNQ
+555 D
-561 DRGGA
+561 
-566 PKRPFTKKNK
+566 FTPVK
-576 FSGLKDGGN
+576 
-585 RDFKPAPRPDSSG
+585 
-598 SGAGGNSGGKPARR
+598 KPARR

>member
-1 MDTKFTDLGLRAEL
+1 MGKDTDTMDTKFTDLGLRAEL
-15 IEGIKRLGY
+15 IEGIHRLGF

-36 VALTGVDIVGLS
+36 AALSGSDIVGLS

-64 LIDVNL
+64 MIDVAL
-70 AETQVLV
+70 KQTQVLV

-91 IHRLASALPGFIAIP
+91 INRLASALKGFSSVP

-124 HIVVGT
+124 HVVVGT

-142 LRTDSIKLCILD
+142 LRTDAISLCILD

-161 MGFREDMEV
+161 MGFREDMEI
-170 ILGGMSEDRQTLFF
+170 ILGDMPENRQTLFF
-184 SATMNRAVEGLI
+184 SATMNRGVEGLI
-196 KTFSHKARQIS
+196 RSFSKNPQEIS
-207 IERKSLTVDTIEQTY
+207 IERKALTVDTIEQTY

-232 VMCRLLDVETKPRG
+232 VLCRLLDLETKPRG

-257 DATEALAA
+257 DATEALTA

-331 GRTGRAGRSGKSITF
+331 GRTGRAGRSGKSVTF
-346 IYGRDIYRLEAI
+346 VYGRDIYRLEAI

-364 VVRRMQIPSME
+364 VVKRMPIPSLE
-375 EVEGRKAD
+375 DVEGRKAD
-383 KVFNQVKDLLEA
+383 KVFNQVRSSLETGA
-395 DSFKRH
+395 FKRH
-401 EDLIDRL
+401 DDLVDRL
-408 LDAGHAPTDIAS
+408 LDAGHTPTDIAS

-427 KEEIR
+427 NDEGR
-432 EGESIQEDNEPYS
+432 EGEKIAEDNEAFDPN
-445 DKPIKGGFK
+445 PQRKGGK
-454 GKGGGGG
+454 AGGKKSG
-461 GYKGNRGG
+461 GYKGGYKGGHKKKHGG
-469 GGGGGGYRGNR
+469 GSYQKR
-480 GNDDRGNRGGGGG
+480 GND
-493 GGYRGNRGNDD
+493 
-504 RGGSSGGGGYQ
+504 SGGDGKWNEAGKHK
-515 GNRSNDERSSGGGGG
+515 RPFKTKSNIAGAKFKKP
-530 YQGNRGGG
+530 
-538 GGSWNDNR
+538 
-546 AGGERSGGG
+546 AGGEH
-555 GDGWNQ
+555 
-561 DRGGA
+561 
-566 PKRPFTKKNK
+566 
-576 FSGLKDGGN
+576 
-585 RDFKPAPRPDSSG
+585 SG
-598 SGAGGNSGGKPARR
+598 SGDKKPARR
-612 FKKPE
+612 FKRPD

>member
-1 MDTKFTDLGLRAEL
+1 MGKDTDTMDTKFTDLGLRAEL
-15 IEGIKRLGY
+15 IEGIHRLGF

-36 VALTGVDIVGLS
+36 TALSGVDIVGLS

-64 LIDVNL
+64 MIDVDL
-70 AETQVLV
+70 QQTQVLV

-91 IHRLASALPGFIAIP
+91 INRLASALKGFTSVP

-124 HIVVGT
+124 HVVVGT

-142 LRTDSIKLCILD
+142 LRTDAIGLCILD

-170 ILGGMSEDRQTLFF
+170 ILGDMPESRQTLFF
-184 SATMNRAVEGLI
+184 SATMNRGVEGLI
-196 KTFSHKARQIS
+196 RTFSKNPQEIS
-207 IERKSLTVDTIEQTY
+207 IERKALTVDTIEQTY

-232 VMCRLLDVETKPRG
+232 VLCRLLDLEINPRG

-257 DATEALAA
+257 DATEALTA

-326 YVHRI
+326 YVHRV
-331 GRTGRAGRSGKSITF
+331 GRTGRAGRSGKSVTF
-346 IYGRDIYRLEAI
+346 VYGRDIYRLEAI

-364 VVRRMQIPSME
+364 VVKRMPIPSLE

-383 KVFNQVKDLLEA
+383 KVFNQVRSSLETGA
-395 DSFKRH
+395 FKRH
-401 EDLIDRL
+401 DDLVDRL
-408 LDAGHAPTDIAS
+408 LDAGHTPTDIAS

-427 KEEIR
+427 SDEGR
-432 EGESIQEDNEPYS
+432 EGEKIAEDNEAFDPN
-445 DKPIKGGFK
+445 PQRKGGQ
-454 GKGGGGG
+454 GGGKKGG
-461 GYKGNRGG
+461 GYKGGYKGGHKKKHGG
-469 GGGGGGYRGNR
+469 GSYQKR
-480 GNDDRGNRGGGGG
+480 GNDSGGDGKWNEGGKHKRPFKTKSKIAGAKFKNPAG
-493 GGYRGNRGNDD
+493 GEH
-504 RGGSSGGGGYQ
+504 SGGG
-515 GNRSNDERSSGGGGG
+515 D
-530 YQGNRGGG
+530 
-538 GGSWNDNR
+538 
-546 AGGERSGGG
+546 
-555 GDGWNQ
+555 
-561 DRGGA
+561 
-566 PKRPFTKKNK
+566 K
-576 FSGLKDGGN
+576 
-585 RDFKPAPRPDSSG
+585 
-598 SGAGGNSGGKPARR
+598 KPARR
-612 FKKPE
+612 FKRPD

>member
-1 MDTKFTDLGLRAEL
+1 MGKDTDTMDTKFTDLGLRAEL
-15 IEGIKRLGY
+15 IEGIHRLGF

-36 VALTGVDIVGLS
+36 TALSGVDIVGLS

-64 LIDVNL
+64 MIDVDL
-70 AETQVLV
+70 QQTQVLV

-91 IHRLASALPGFIAIP
+91 INRLASALKGFTSVP

-124 HIVVGT
+124 HVVVGT

-142 LRTDSIKLCILD
+142 LRTDAIGLCILD

-170 ILGGMSEDRQTLFF
+170 ILGDMPESRQTLFF
-184 SATMNRAVEGLI
+184 SATMNRGVEGLI
-196 KTFSHKARQIS
+196 RTFSNNPQEIS
-207 IERKSLTVDTIEQTY
+207 IERKALTVDTIEQTY

-232 VMCRLLDVETKPRG
+232 VLCRLLDLEINPRG

-257 DATEALAA
+257 DATEALTA

-326 YVHRI
+326 YVHRV
-331 GRTGRAGRSGKSITF
+331 GRTGRAGRSGKSVTF
-346 IYGRDIYRLEAI
+346 VYGRDIYRLEAI

-364 VVRRMQIPSME
+364 VVKRMPIPSLE
-375 EVEGRKAD
+375 DVEGRKAD
-383 KVFNQVKDLLEA
+383 KVFNQVRSALEEGT
-395 DSFKRH
+395 FKRH
-401 EDLIDRL
+401 DDLVDRL
-408 LDAGHAPTDIAS
+408 LDAGHTPTDIAS

-427 KEEIR
+427 NDEGR
-432 EGESIQEDNEPYS
+432 EGEKIAEDNEAFDPN
-445 DKPIKGGFK
+445 PQRKGGQ
-454 GKGGGGG
+454 GGGKKGG
-461 GYKGNRGG
+461 GYKGGYKGGHKKKHGG
-469 GGGGGGYRGNR
+469 GSYQKR
-480 GNDDRGNRGGGGG
+480 GNDSGGDGKWNEGGKHKRPFKTKSKIAGAKFKKPAG
-493 GGYRGNRGNDD
+493 GEH
-504 RGGSSGGGGYQ
+504 SGGG
-515 GNRSNDERSSGGGGG
+515 D
-530 YQGNRGGG
+530 
-538 GGSWNDNR
+538 
-546 AGGERSGGG
+546 
-555 GDGWNQ
+555 
-561 DRGGA
+561 
-566 PKRPFTKKNK
+566 K
-576 FSGLKDGGN
+576 
-585 RDFKPAPRPDSSG
+585 
-598 SGAGGNSGGKPARR
+598 KPARR
-612 FKKPE
+612 FKRPD

>member
-1 MDTKFTDLGLRAEL
+1 MGKDTDTMDTKFTDLGLRAEL
-15 IEGIKRLGY
+15 IEGIHRLGF

-36 VALTGVDIVGLS
+36 TALSGVDIVGLS

-64 LIDVNL
+64 MIDVDL
-70 AETQVLV
+70 QQTQVLV

-91 IHRLASALPGFIAIP
+91 INRLASALKGFTSVP

-124 HIVVGT
+124 HVVVGT

-142 LRTDSIKLCILD
+142 LRTDAIGLCILD

-170 ILGGMSEDRQTLFF
+170 ILGDMPESRQTLFF
-184 SATMNRAVEGLI
+184 SATMNRGVEGLI
-196 KTFSHKARQIS
+196 RTFSKNPQEIS
-207 IERKSLTVDTIEQTY
+207 IERKALTVDTIEQTY

-232 VMCRLLDVETKPRG
+232 VLCRLLDLEINPRG

-257 DATEALAA
+257 DATEALTA

-326 YVHRI
+326 YVHRV
-331 GRTGRAGRSGKSITF
+331 GRTGRAGRSGKSVTF
-346 IYGRDIYRLEAI
+346 VYGRDIYRLEAI

-364 VVRRMQIPSME
+364 VVKRMPIPSLE
-375 EVEGRKAD
+375 DVEGRKAD
-383 KVFNQVKDLLEA
+383 KVFNQVRSALEEGT
-395 DSFKRH
+395 FKRH
-401 EDLIDRL
+401 DDLVDRL
-408 LDAGHAPTDIAS
+408 LDAGHTPTDIAS

-427 KEEIR
+427 SDEGR
-432 EGESIQEDNEPYS
+432 EGEKIAEDNEAFDPN
-445 DKPIKGGFK
+445 PQRKGGQ
-454 GKGGGGG
+454 GGGKKGG
-461 GYKGNRGG
+461 GYKGGYKGGHKKKHGG
-469 GGGGGGYRGNR
+469 GSYQKR
-480 GNDDRGNRGGGGG
+480 GNDSGGVGKWNEGGKHKRPFKTKSKIAGAKFKNPAG
-493 GGYRGNRGNDD
+493 GEH
-504 RGGSSGGGGYQ
+504 SGGG
-515 GNRSNDERSSGGGGG
+515 D
-530 YQGNRGGG
+530 
-538 GGSWNDNR
+538 
-546 AGGERSGGG
+546 
-555 GDGWNQ
+555 
-561 DRGGA
+561 
-566 PKRPFTKKNK
+566 K
-576 FSGLKDGGN
+576 
-585 RDFKPAPRPDSSG
+585 
-598 SGAGGNSGGKPARR
+598 KPARR
-612 FKKPE
+612 FKRPD